1 MVAVL
6 AAVAILAAVVVVV
19 LYNKQVH
26 RIRILYSNKG
36 RLTDAVDLQAVA
48 TTAHNIRVKG
58 TNFDSSYPPSFF
70 YYPQMRH

>member
-48 TTAHNIRVKG
+48 TTIR
-58 TNFDSSYPPSFF
+58 
-70 YYPQMRH
+70 